1 MPTCNGSCGAV
12 AARMVNYDW
21 LSTASDAA
29 RENARRPDRNEVE
42 TQIDET
48 ENALN
53 AMKRPLEAEE
63 QKIAVQIRT
72 YITRARKA
80 VEYDDLDGAST
91 LSNKARALLVELSHG
106 HSGQKAKLRPI

>member
-1 MPTCNGSCGAV
+1 MPTCNGSCGAASSRRV
-12 AARMVNYDW
+12 SSDW

-29 RENARRPDRNEVE
+29 RENAPRPDRNEVE

-72 YITRARKA
+72 YINRARKA

-91 LSNKARALLVELSHG
+91 LSNKARDTAG
-106 HSGQKAKLRPI
+106 